1 MKNEKNEIYMVNN
14 INVPQNARIKIY
26 WSDAPE
32 NYSREAKNRVQKYF
46 SKKYGVD
53 KNNIQVEYRP
63 IKIGNDGKLI
73 HIEGSSI
80 ENIMDVNYQRKLFNE
95 WLTRNNKT
103 VDTERLYALDSK
115 VNGELNM
122 SEQEIVGKRYS
133 IKWITLNNFL
143 SFGENNVLPVSRFKG
158 LTVVNST
165 PSNASGKTSLVVDS
179 VKYLLFGSTTKTDKN
194 EEIFNQ
200 YSDGTELV
208 VRGMIDIDGEGEIII
223 ERNMKRSKNKKGGW
237 NIKNSLNYYKLLPDG
252 TEELLNDEHAIKTT
266 QQIADVVGS
275 EKDFELIVLATARNL
290 DDLIDFT
297 SGESGKLLTRF
308 IGLDIIESKE
318 QIARNMYNEFSKT
331 MKSNHY
337 NIETLNEEIET
348 HKENIITLNDDK
360 VRIQTDLLV
369 QNNLLISLNEEKT
382 TKISNKIKIDVEILT
397 LNPTKIQT
405 DIDNLIKSGVSYKDK
420 IDKVDIKI
428 NEIGPLSFDEDKH
441 YDLTNKVNTLTTN
454 IALKTAEI
462 NRLNGVIQGL
472 IDGGICQTCK
482 RALDDVDNTEHI
494 KQHQT
499 EINIHNEQLKTLNS
513 DLTKYTNELTELN
526 KIKKLVDEVNT
537 LQLDKSRYE
546 VEIKSIKTDIKSKKL
561 DLKNYQDNL
570 TAIETNKSIDID
582 ISNIETKI
590 AVAQNQRDVLN
601 SKLQITEIDIMSNNQ
616 SIEDKTKLI
625 KQINKERDIEIIYKL
640 YIEMVG
646 KKGINKL
653 VLRSVLPIINS
664 ELQRLLDD
672 VTDFEVEISIDD
684 KNEVK
689 FLLVRDGIEKALK
702 SGSGFERTASSLALR
717 CVLGKMSKLSMPN
730 FITFDEVLGRV
741 APDNIERMK
750 LLFDKITEKYENVF
764 FITQNDIV
772 KDWSDN
778 IITVVKENN
787 ISKIKIN

>member
-1 MKNEKNEIYMVNN
+1 MVNSTEV
-14 INVPQNARIKIY
+14 ISIPQNARIKVY
-26 WSDAPE
+26 WDDAPE

-53 KNNIQVEYRP
+53 RNNIQVEYRP
-63 IKIGNDGKLI
+63 IKVGKDGKLI

-80 ENIMDVNYQRKLFNE
+80 ENIMDINYQRKLFNE

-103 VDTERLYALDSK
+103 VDIERLYALDSK

-122 SEQEIVGKRYS
+122 IEQEIVGKRYS

-143 SFGENNVLPVSRFKG
+143 SFGENNVLPINRFKG
-158 LTVVNST
+158 LTVVNSS

-208 VRGMIDIDGEGEIII
+208 VRGMIEIEGEGDIII

-237 NIKNSLNYYKLLPDG
+237 NIKNSLNYFKILPDG
-252 TEELLNDEHAIKTT
+252 TEELLNDEHAVKTT
-266 QQIADVVGS
+266 KQIGDVVGS

-297 SGESGKLLTRF
+297 AGESGKLLTRF
-308 IGLDIIESKE
+308 IGLDVIESKE
-318 QIARNMYNEFSKT
+318 EIARKMYNDFSKS

-337 NIETLNEEIET
+337 DIETLTEEIKN
-348 HKENIITLNDDK
+348 HQDSII
-360 VRIQTDLLV
+360 Q
-369 QNNLLISLNEEKT
+369 LNELNKT
-382 TKISNKIKIDVEILT
+382 LTSELTIQQNELSKLNNDKINKVSEKIKIDVSILS
-397 LNPTKIQT
+397 LNPSKIQN
-405 DIDNLIKSGVSYKDK
+405 DIDTLMNSGISYKNKIDK
-420 IDKVDIKI
+420 IDSRLK
-428 NEIGPLSFDEDKH
+428 EIGSVNFDEDKH
-441 YDLTNKVNTLTTN
+441 HDLTNKVNELKTN
-454 IALKTAEI
+454 IALKTAEVS
-462 NRLNGVIQGL
+462 RLTNVIKDL
-472 IDGGICQTCK
+472 IDGGICQSCK
-482 RALDDVDNTEHI
+482 RKLDDVDNTKHI
-494 KQHQT
+494 EQHQSEIDSLSKELT
-499 EINIHNEQLKTLNS
+499 KFDSTITKYNDELSKLNETKKMVDEINVL
-513 DLTKYTNELTELN
+513 DLN
-526 KIKKLVDEVNT
+526 KSK
-537 LQLDKSRYE
+537 YE

-561 DLKNYQDNL
+561 DLKNYEDNL
-570 TAIETNKSIDID
+570 TAIETNKSIDIE

-590 AVAQNQRDVLN
+590 SVSENQKTTLN
-601 SKLQITEIDIMSNNQ
+601 SKIQRNEIDIATNEEN
-616 SIEDKTKLI
+616 IKDKNKLI
-625 KQINKERDIEIIYKL
+625 EQIKKEKDVETIYKL
-640 YIEMVG
+640 YIEMIG

-684 KNEVK
+684 KNEVR

-741 APDNIERMK
+741 APDNIEKMK

-772 KDWSDN
+772 RDWSDN
-778 IITVVKENN
+778 IITVIKENN
-787 ISKIKIN
+787 ISKIQIN

>member
-1 MKNEKNEIYMVNN
+1 MVNSTEVMS
-14 INVPQNARIKIY
+14 IPQNARIKVY
-26 WSDAPE
+26 WDDAPE

-53 KNNIQVEYRP
+53 RNNIQVEYRP
-63 IKIGNDGKLI
+63 IKVGKDGKLI

-80 ENIMDVNYQRKLFNE
+80 ENIMDINYQRKLFNE

-103 VDTERLYALDSK
+103 VDIERLYALDSK

-122 SEQEIVGKRYS
+122 IEQEIVGKRYS

-143 SFGENNVLPVSRFKG
+143 SFGENNVLPINRFKG
-158 LTVVNST
+158 LTVVNSS

-208 VRGMIDIDGEGEIII
+208 VRGMIEIEGEGDIII

-237 NIKNSLNYYKLLPDG
+237 NIKNSLNYFKILPDG
-252 TEELLNDEHAIKTT
+252 TEELLNDEHAVKTT
-266 QQIADVVGS
+266 KQIGDVVGS

-297 SGESGKLLTRF
+297 AGESGKLLTRF

-318 QIARNMYNEFSKT
+318 EIARKMYNDFSKS

-337 NIETLNEEIET
+337 DIETLTEEIKN
-348 HKENIITLNDDK
+348 HQDSII
-360 VRIQTDLLV
+360 Q
-369 QNNLLISLNEEKT
+369 LNELNKT
-382 TKISNKIKIDVEILT
+382 LTSELTIQQNELSKLNNDKINKVSEKIKIDVSILS
-397 LNPTKIQT
+397 LNPSKIQN
-405 DIDNLIKSGVSYKDK
+405 DIDTLMNSGISYKNKIDK
-420 IDKVDIKI
+420 IDSRLE
-428 NEIGPLSFDEDKH
+428 EIGSVNFDEDKH
-441 YDLTNKVNTLTTN
+441 HDLTNKVNELKTN
-454 IALKTAEI
+454 IALKTAEVS
-462 NRLNGVIQGL
+462 RLTNVIKDL
-472 IDGGICQTCK
+472 IDGGICQSCK
-482 RALDDVDNTEHI
+482 RKLDDVDNTKHI
-494 KQHQT
+494 EQHQS
-499 EINIHNEQLKTLNS
+499 EIDSLSKELTKFDST
-513 DLTKYTNELTELN
+513 LTKYNDELSKLNETKKMVDEINLLDLN
-526 KIKKLVDEVNT
+526 KSK
-537 LQLDKSRYE
+537 YE

-561 DLKNYQDNL
+561 DLKNYEDNL
-570 TAIETNKSIDID
+570 TAIETNKSIDIE

-590 AVAQNQRDVLN
+590 SVSENQKTTLN
-601 SKLQITEIDIMSNNQ
+601 SKIQRNEIDTTTNEENIK
-616 SIEDKTKLI
+616 DKNKLI
-625 KQINKERDIEIIYKL
+625 EQIKKEKDVETIYKL
-640 YIEMVG
+640 YIEMIG

-684 KNEVK
+684 KNEVR

-741 APDNIERMK
+741 APDNIEKMK

-772 KDWSDN
+772 RDWSDN
-778 IITVVKENN
+778 IITVIKENN
-787 ISKIKIN
+787 ISKIQIN

>member
-1 MKNEKNEIYMVNN
+1 MVNSTE
-14 INVPQNARIKIY
+14 IISIPQNARIKVY
-26 WSDAPE
+26 WDDAPE

-53 KNNIQVEYRP
+53 RNNIQVEYRP
-63 IKIGNDGKLI
+63 IKVGKDGKLI

-80 ENIMDVNYQRKLFNE
+80 ENIMDINYQRKLFNE

-103 VDTERLYALDSK
+103 VDIERLYALDSK

-122 SEQEIVGKRYS
+122 IEQEIVGKRYS

-143 SFGENNVLPVSRFKG
+143 SFGENNVLPINRFKG
-158 LTVVNST
+158 LTVVNSS

-208 VRGMIDIDGEGEIII
+208 VRGMIEIEGEGDIII

-237 NIKNSLNYYKLLPDG
+237 NIKNSLNYFKILPDG
-252 TEELLNDEHAIKTT
+252 TEELLNDEHAVKTT
-266 QQIADVVGS
+266 KQIGDVVGS

-297 SGESGKLLTRF
+297 AGESGKLLTRF
-308 IGLDIIESKE
+308 IGLDVIESKE
-318 QIARNMYNEFSKT
+318 EIARKMYNDFSKS

-337 NIETLNEEIET
+337 DIETLTEEIKN
-348 HKENIITLNDDK
+348 HQDSII
-360 VRIQTDLLV
+360 Q
-369 QNNLLISLNEEKT
+369 LNELNKT
-382 TKISNKIKIDVEILT
+382 LTSELTIQQNELSKLNNDKINKVSEKIKIDVSILS
-397 LNPTKIQT
+397 LNPSKIQN
-405 DIDNLIKSGVSYKDK
+405 DIDTLMNSGISYKNKIDK
-420 IDKVDIKI
+420 IDSRLE
-428 NEIGPLSFDEDKH
+428 EIGSVNFDEDKH
-441 YDLTNKVNTLTTN
+441 HDLTNKVNELKTN
-454 IALKTAEI
+454 IALKTAEVS
-462 NRLNGVIQGL
+462 RLTNVIKDL
-472 IDGGICQTCK
+472 IDGGICQSCK
-482 RALDDVDNTEHI
+482 RKLDDVDNTKHI
-494 KQHQT
+494 EQHQS
-499 EINIHNEQLKTLNS
+499 EIDSLSKELIKFDST
-513 DLTKYTNELTELN
+513 LTKYNDELSKLNETKKMVDEINVLDLN
-526 KIKKLVDEVNT
+526 KSK
-537 LQLDKSRYE
+537 YE

-561 DLKNYQDNL
+561 DLKNYEDNL
-570 TAIETNKSIDID
+570 TAIETNKSIDIE

-590 AVAQNQRDVLN
+590 SVSENQKTTLN
-601 SKLQITEIDIMSNNQ
+601 SKIQRNEIDIATNEEN
-616 SIEDKTKLI
+616 IKDKNKLI
-625 KQINKERDIEIIYKL
+625 EQIKKEKDVETIYKL
-640 YIEMVG
+640 YIEMIG

-684 KNEVK
+684 KNEVR

-741 APDNIERMK
+741 APDNIEKMK

-772 KDWSDN
+772 RDWSDN
-778 IITVVKENN
+778 IITVIKENN
-787 ISKIKIN
+787 ISKIQIN

>member
-1 MKNEKNEIYMVNN
+1 MVNSTE
-14 INVPQNARIKIY
+14 IISIPQNARIKVY
-26 WSDAPE
+26 WDDAPE

-53 KNNIQVEYRP
+53 RNNIQVEYRP
-63 IKIGNDGKLI
+63 IKVGKDGKLI

-80 ENIMDVNYQRKLFNE
+80 ENIMDINYQRKLFNE

-103 VDTERLYALDSK
+103 VDIERLYALDSK

-122 SEQEIVGKRYS
+122 IEQEIVGKRYS

-143 SFGENNVLPVSRFKG
+143 SFGENNVLPINRFKG
-158 LTVVNST
+158 LTVVNSS

-208 VRGMIDIDGEGEIII
+208 VRGMIEIEGEGDIII

-237 NIKNSLNYYKLLPDG
+237 NIKNSLNYFKILPDG
-252 TEELLNDEHAIKTT
+252 TEELLNDEHAVKTT
-266 QQIADVVGS
+266 KQIGDVVGS

-297 SGESGKLLTRF
+297 AGESGKLLTRF

-318 QIARNMYNEFSKT
+318 EIARKMYNDFSKS

-337 NIETLNEEIET
+337 DIETLTEEIKN
-348 HKENIITLNDDK
+348 HQDSIIQLNELNK
-360 VRIQTDLLV
+360 T
-369 QNNLLISLNEEKT
+369 LISELTIQQNELSKLNND
-382 TKISNKIKIDVEILT
+382 KINKVSEKIKIDVSILS
-397 LNPTKIQT
+397 LNPSKIQN
-405 DIDNLIKSGVSYKDK
+405 DIDTLMNSGISYKNK
-420 IDKVDIKI
+420 IDEIDSRLK
-428 NEIGPLSFDEDKH
+428 EIGSVNFDEDKH
-441 YDLTNKVNTLTTN
+441 HDLTNKVNELKTN
-454 IALKTAEI
+454 IALKTAEVS
-462 NRLNGVIQGL
+462 RLTNVIKDL
-472 IDGGICQTCK
+472 IDGGICQSCK
-482 RALDDVDNTEHI
+482 RKLDDVDNTKHI
-494 KQHQT
+494 EQHQS
-499 EINIHNEQLKTLNS
+499 EIDSLSKELTKFDST
-513 DLTKYTNELTELN
+513 LTKYNDELSKLNETKKMVDEINVLDLN
-526 KIKKLVDEVNT
+526 KSK
-537 LQLDKSRYE
+537 YE

-561 DLKNYQDNL
+561 DLKNYEDNL
-570 TAIETNKSIDID
+570 TAIETNKSIDIE

-590 AVAQNQRDVLN
+590 SVSENQKTTLN
-601 SKLQITEIDIMSNNQ
+601 SKIQRNEIDTTTNEENIK
-616 SIEDKTKLI
+616 DKNKLI
-625 KQINKERDIEIIYKL
+625 EQIKKEKDIETIYKL
-640 YIEMVG
+640 YIEMIG

-684 KNEVK
+684 KNEVR

-741 APDNIERMK
+741 APDNIEKMK

-772 KDWSDN
+772 RDWSDN
-778 IITVVKENN
+778 IITVIKENN
-787 ISKIKIN
+787 ISKIQIN

>member
-1 MKNEKNEIYMVNN
+1 MVNSTEV
-14 INVPQNARIKIY
+14 ISIPQNARIKVY
-26 WSDAPE
+26 WDDAPE

-53 KNNIQVEYRP
+53 RNNIQVEYRP
-63 IKIGNDGKLI
+63 IKVGKDGKLI

-80 ENIMDVNYQRKLFNE
+80 ENIMDINYQRKLFNE

-103 VDTERLYALDSK
+103 VDIERLYALDSK

-122 SEQEIVGKRYS
+122 IEQEIVGKRYS

-143 SFGENNVLPVSRFKG
+143 SFGENNVLPINRFKG
-158 LTVVNST
+158 LTVVNSS

-208 VRGMIDIDGEGEIII
+208 VRGMIEIEGEGDIII

-237 NIKNSLNYYKLLPDG
+237 NIKNSLNYFKILPDG
-252 TEELLNDEHAIKTT
+252 TEELLNDEHAVKTT
-266 QQIADVVGS
+266 KQIGDVVGS

-297 SGESGKLLTRF
+297 AGESGKLLTRF
-308 IGLDIIESKE
+308 IGLDVIESKE
-318 QIARNMYNEFSKT
+318 EIARKMYNDFSKS

-337 NIETLNEEIET
+337 DIETLTEEIKN
-348 HKENIITLNDDK
+348 HQDSII
-360 VRIQTDLLV
+360 Q
-369 QNNLLISLNEEKT
+369 LNELNKT
-382 TKISNKIKIDVEILT
+382 LTSELTIQQNELSKLNNDKINKVSEKIKIDVSILS
-397 LNPTKIQT
+397 LNPSKIQN
-405 DIDNLIKSGVSYKDK
+405 DIDTLMNSGISYKNKIDK
-420 IDKVDIKI
+420 IDSRLE
-428 NEIGPLSFDEDKH
+428 EIGSVNFDEDKH
-441 YDLTNKVNTLTTN
+441 HDLTNKVNELKTN
-454 IALKTAEI
+454 IALKTAEVS
-462 NRLNGVIQGL
+462 RLTNVIKDL
-472 IDGGICQTCK
+472 IDGGICQSCK
-482 RALDDVDNTEHI
+482 RKLDDVDNTKHI
-494 KQHQT
+494 EQHQS
-499 EINIHNEQLKTLNS
+499 EIDSLSKELIKFDST
-513 DLTKYTNELTELN
+513 LTKYNDELSKLNETKKMVDEINVLDLN
-526 KIKKLVDEVNT
+526 KSK
-537 LQLDKSRYE
+537 YE

-561 DLKNYQDNL
+561 DLKNYEDNL
-570 TAIETNKSIDID
+570 TAIETNKSIDIE

-590 AVAQNQRDVLN
+590 SVSENQKTTLN
-601 SKLQITEIDIMSNNQ
+601 SKIQRNEIDIATNEEN
-616 SIEDKTKLI
+616 IKDKNKLI
-625 KQINKERDIEIIYKL
+625 EQIKKEKDVETIYKL
-640 YIEMVG
+640 YIEMIG

-684 KNEVK
+684 KNEVR

-741 APDNIERMK
+741 APDNIEKMK

-772 KDWSDN
+772 RDWSDN
-778 IITVVKENN
+778 IITVIKENN
-787 ISKIKIN
+787 ISKIQIN

>member
-1 MKNEKNEIYMVNN
+1 MVNSTE
-14 INVPQNARIKIY
+14 IISIPQNARIKVY
-26 WSDAPE
+26 WDDAPE

-53 KNNIQVEYRP
+53 RNNIQVEYRP

-80 ENIMDVNYQRKLFNE
+80 ENIMDINYQRKLFNE

-103 VDTERLYALDSK
+103 VDIERLYTLDSK
-115 VNGELNM
+115 VNGELNIN
-122 SEQEIVGKRYS
+122 EQEIVGKKYS

-143 SFGENNVLPVSRFKG
+143 SFGENNVLPVNRFKG

-208 VRGMIDIDGEGEIII
+208 VRGMIEIEGEGDIII

-237 NIKNSLNYYKLLPDG
+237 NIKNSLNYFKILPDG

-266 QQIADVVGS
+266 QKISDVVGT

-308 IGLDIIESKE
+308 IGLDVIESKE

-337 NIETLNEEIET
+337 NIETLNEEIEK
-348 HKENIITLNDDK
+348 HNENIIKLNEDK
-360 VRIQTDLLV
+360 IIIERDLLT
-369 QNNLLISLNEEKT
+369 QNNLLASLNEEKNS
-382 TKISNKIKIDVEILT
+382 KISNKIKIDVEILT
-397 LNPTKIQT
+397 LNPTKIQS

-420 IDKVDIKI
+420 IDNIDLKI
-428 NEIGPLSFDEDKH
+428 DEIGPLVFDEDKH
-441 YDLTNKVNTLTTN
+441 HDLINKVNTLTTN

-462 NRLNGVIQGL
+462 DRLNSVIQGL

-494 KQHQT
+494 NQHKS
-499 EINIHNEQLKTLNS
+499 EINVHNEQLTTLNS
-513 DLTKYTNELTELN
+513 NLTKYTDELIELN
-526 KIKKLVDEVNT
+526 KVKKLVDEVNK

-570 TAIETNKSIDID
+570 IAIETNKKIDID

-590 AVAQNQRDVLN
+590 AVAQTQRDVLN
-601 SKLQITEIDIMSNNQ
+601 SNLQRNEIDITSNNQ
-616 SIEDKTKLI
+616 CIDDKTKLI
-625 KQINKERDIEIIYKL
+625 KQINKERDIETIYKL

-684 KNEVK
+684 KNEVR

-772 KDWSDN
+772 KDWANN

-787 ISKIKIN
+787 ISKIQIN

>member
-1 MKNEKNEIYMVNN
+1 MVNSTEV
-14 INVPQNARIKIY
+14 ISIPQNARIKVY
-26 WSDAPE
+26 WDDAPE

-53 KNNIQVEYRP
+53 RNNIQVEYRP
-63 IKIGNDGKLI
+63 IKVGKDGKLI

-80 ENIMDVNYQRKLFNE
+80 ENIMDINYQRKLFNE

-103 VDTERLYALDSK
+103 VDIERLYALDSK

-122 SEQEIVGKRYS
+122 IEQEIVGKRYS

-143 SFGENNVLPVSRFKG
+143 SFGENNVLPINRFKG
-158 LTVVNST
+158 LTVVNSS

-208 VRGMIDIDGEGEIII
+208 VRGMIEIEGEGDIII

-237 NIKNSLNYYKLLPDG
+237 NIKNSLNYFKILPDG
-252 TEELLNDEHAIKTT
+252 TEELLNDEHAVKTT
-266 QQIADVVGS
+266 KQIGDVVGS

-297 SGESGKLLTRF
+297 AGESGKLLTRF
-308 IGLDIIESKE
+308 IGLDVIESKE
-318 QIARNMYNEFSKT
+318 EIARKMYNDFSKS

-337 NIETLNEEIET
+337 DIETLTEEIKN
-348 HKENIITLNDDK
+348 HQDSII
-360 VRIQTDLLV
+360 Q
-369 QNNLLISLNEEKT
+369 LNELNKT
-382 TKISNKIKIDVEILT
+382 LTSELTIQQNELSKLNNDKINKVSEKIKIDVSILS
-397 LNPTKIQT
+397 LNPSKIQN
-405 DIDNLIKSGVSYKDK
+405 DIDTLMNSGISYKNK
-420 IDKVDIKI
+420 IDEIDSRLK
-428 NEIGPLSFDEDKH
+428 EIGSVNFDEDKH
-441 YDLTNKVNTLTTN
+441 HDLTNKVNELKTN
-454 IALKTAEI
+454 IALKTAEVS
-462 NRLNGVIQGL
+462 RLTNVIKDL
-472 IDGGICQTCK
+472 IDGGICQSCK
-482 RALDDVDNTEHI
+482 RKLDDVDNTKHI
-494 KQHQT
+494 EQHQS
-499 EINIHNEQLKTLNS
+499 EIDSLSKELIKFDST
-513 DLTKYTNELTELN
+513 LTKYNDELSKLNETKKMVDEINVLDLN
-526 KIKKLVDEVNT
+526 KSK
-537 LQLDKSRYE
+537 YE

-561 DLKNYQDNL
+561 DLKNYEDNL
-570 TAIETNKSIDID
+570 TAIETNKSIDIE

-590 AVAQNQRDVLN
+590 SVSENQKTTLN
-601 SKLQITEIDIMSNNQ
+601 SKIQRNEIDIATNEEN
-616 SIEDKTKLI
+616 IKDKNKLI
-625 KQINKERDIEIIYKL
+625 EQIKKEKDVETIYKL
-640 YIEMVG
+640 YIEMIG

-684 KNEVK
+684 KNEVR

-741 APDNIERMK
+741 APDNIEKMK

-772 KDWSDN
+772 RDWSDN
-778 IITVVKENN
+778 IITVIKENN
-787 ISKIKIN
+787 ISKIQIN

>member
-1 MKNEKNEIYMVNN
+1 MVNSTEV
-14 INVPQNARIKIY
+14 ISIPQNARIKVY
-26 WSDAPE
+26 WDDAPE

-53 KNNIQVEYRP
+53 RNNIQVEYRP
-63 IKIGNDGKLI
+63 IKVGKDGKLI

-80 ENIMDVNYQRKLFNE
+80 ENIMDINYQRKLFNE

-103 VDTERLYALDSK
+103 VDIERLYALDSK

-122 SEQEIVGKRYS
+122 IEQEIVGKRYS

-143 SFGENNVLPVSRFKG
+143 SFGENNVLPINRFKG
-158 LTVVNST
+158 LTVVNSS

-208 VRGMIDIDGEGEIII
+208 VRGMIEIEGEGDIII

-237 NIKNSLNYYKLLPDG
+237 NIKNSLNYFKILPDG
-252 TEELLNDEHAIKTT
+252 TEELLNDEHAVKTT
-266 QQIADVVGS
+266 KQIGDVVGS

-297 SGESGKLLTRF
+297 AGESGKLLTRF
-308 IGLDIIESKE
+308 IGLDVIESKE
-318 QIARNMYNEFSKT
+318 EIARKMYNDFSKS

-337 NIETLNEEIET
+337 DIETLTEEIKN
-348 HKENIITLNDDK
+348 HQDSII
-360 VRIQTDLLV
+360 Q
-369 QNNLLISLNEEKT
+369 LNELNKT
-382 TKISNKIKIDVEILT
+382 LTSELTIQQNELSKLNNDKINKVSEKIKIDVSILS
-397 LNPTKIQT
+397 LNPSKIQN
-405 DIDNLIKSGVSYKDK
+405 DIDTLMNSGISYKNKIDK
-420 IDKVDIKI
+420 IDSRLK
-428 NEIGPLSFDEDKH
+428 EIGSVNFDEDKH
-441 YDLTNKVNTLTTN
+441 HDLTNKVNELKTN
-454 IALKTAEI
+454 IALKTAEVS
-462 NRLNGVIQGL
+462 RLTNVIKDL
-472 IDGGICQTCK
+472 IDGGICQSCK
-482 RALDDVDNTEHI
+482 RKLDDVDNTKHI
-494 KQHQT
+494 EQHQSEIDSLSKELT
-499 EINIHNEQLKTLNS
+499 KFDSTITKYNDELSKLNETKKMVDEINVL
-513 DLTKYTNELTELN
+513 DLN
-526 KIKKLVDEVNT
+526 KSK
-537 LQLDKSRYE
+537 YE

-561 DLKNYQDNL
+561 DLKNYEDNL
-570 TAIETNKSIDID
+570 TAIETNKSIDIE

-590 AVAQNQRDVLN
+590 SVSENQKTTLN
-601 SKLQITEIDIMSNNQ
+601 SKIQRNEIDTTTNEENIK
-616 SIEDKTKLI
+616 DKNKLI
-625 KQINKERDIEIIYKL
+625 EQIKKEKDVETIYKL
-640 YIEMVG
+640 YIEMIG

-684 KNEVK
+684 KNEVR

-741 APDNIERMK
+741 APDNIEKMK

-772 KDWSDN
+772 RDWSDN
-778 IITVVKENN
+778 IITVIKENN
-787 ISKIKIN
+787 ISKIQIN

>member
-1 MKNEKNEIYMVNN
+1 MVSSKEIVS
-14 INVPQNARIKIY
+14 IPKNARIKVY
-26 WSDAPE
+26 WDDAPE
-32 NYSREAKNRVQKYF
+32 NYSKEAKNRIQKYF
-46 SKKYGVD
+46 SKKYNVD
-53 KNNIQVEYRP
+53 KNNIQIEYRP
-63 IKIGNDGKLI
+63 IKVGKDGKLI

-80 ENIMDVNYQRKLFNE
+80 ENIMDINYQRKLFNE
-95 WLTRNNKT
+95 WLTRNDKT
-103 VDTERLYALDSK
+103 VNIERLYTLDNK
-115 VNGELNM
+115 VNGELNI
-122 SEQEIVGKRYS
+122 SEHEVIGKKYS

-143 SFGENNVLPVSRFKG
+143 SFGENNVLPINRFKG
-158 LTVVNST
+158 LTVVNSS

-179 VKYLLFGSTTKTDKN
+179 IKYLLFGSTTKTDKN
-194 EEIFNQ
+194 EEIFNLH
-200 YSDGTELV
+200 SEGDELI
-208 VRGMIDIDGEGEIII
+208 VRGMIGIDGEGDIII

-237 NIKNSLNYYKLLPDG
+237 NIKNSLNYFKILPDD
-252 TEELLNDEHAIKTT
+252 TEELLNDEDAIKTT
-266 QQIADVVGS
+266 KQIRDIVGT

-308 IGLDIIESKE
+308 IGLDIIENKE
-318 QIARNMYNEFSKT
+318 EIARKMYNEFSKT

-337 NIETLNEEIET
+337 DIATLTEEIET
-348 HKENIITLNDDK
+348 HNENIVGLTESNKDLSIELLEINNKVLKLNNDNLSK
-360 VRIQTDLLV
+360 V
-369 QNNLLISLNEEKT
+369 SE
-382 TKISNKIKIDVEILT
+382 KIKIDVSILS
-397 LNPTKIQT
+397 LNPSKIEK
-405 DIDNLIKSGVSYKDK
+405 DIENFMESGISYKNK
-420 IDKVDIKI
+420 IDIIDKRIS
-428 NEIGPLSFDEDKH
+428 EIGVLKFDEDKH
-441 YDLTNKVNTLTTN
+441 HELTNSVNELKTN
-454 IALKTAEI
+454 IALKDAEI
-462 NRLNGVIQGL
+462 TRLTSTIQDL
-472 IDGGICQTCK
+472 VDGGICQSCK
-482 RALDDVDNTEHI
+482 RKLDDVDNTKHI
-494 KQHQT
+494 KQHQK
-499 EINIHNEQLKTLNS
+499 EIDTHNAELKIFNS
-513 DLTKYTNELTELN
+513 DLKKYTNELDELN
-526 KIKKLVDEVNT
+526 TTKKLVDEVNV
-537 LQLDKSRYE
+537 LDLNKSKYE
-546 VEIKSIKTDIKSKKL
+546 VEIKSIKSDIKSKKT

-570 TAIETNKSIDID
+570 TAIETNKSIDIE
-582 ISNIETKI
+582 ISNIQTKI
-590 AVAQNQRDVLN
+590 VISENERDTVK
-601 SKLQITEIDIMSNNQ
+601 SKLQKTEIDIVNN
-616 SIEDKTKLI
+616 EDNIKDKVKLI
-625 KQINKERDIEIIYKL
+625 EQIKKEHDVETIYKL

-689 FLLVRDGIEKALK
+689 FLLVKDGIEKALK

-787 ISKIKIN
+787 ISRIQIN

>member
-1 MKNEKNEIYMVNN
+1 MVNSTEVMS
-14 INVPQNARIKIY
+14 IPQNARIKVY
-26 WSDAPE
+26 WDDAPE

-53 KNNIQVEYRP
+53 RNNIQVEYRP
-63 IKIGNDGKLI
+63 IKVGKDGKLI

-80 ENIMDVNYQRKLFNE
+80 ENIMDINYQRKLFNE

-103 VDTERLYALDSK
+103 VDIERLYALDSK

-122 SEQEIVGKRYS
+122 IEQEIVGKRYS

-143 SFGENNVLPVSRFKG
+143 SFGENNVLPINRFKG
-158 LTVVNST
+158 LTVVNSS

-208 VRGMIDIDGEGEIII
+208 VRGMIEIEGEGDIII

-237 NIKNSLNYYKLLPDG
+237 NIKNSLNYFKILPDG
-252 TEELLNDEHAIKTT
+252 TEELLNDEHAVKTT
-266 QQIADVVGS
+266 KQIGDVVGS

-297 SGESGKLLTRF
+297 AGESGKLLTRF
-308 IGLDIIESKE
+308 IGLDVIESKE
-318 QIARNMYNEFSKT
+318 EIARKMYNDFSKS

-337 NIETLNEEIET
+337 DIETLTEEIKN
-348 HKENIITLNDDK
+348 HQDSIIQLNELNK
-360 VRIQTDLLV
+360 T
-369 QNNLLISLNEEKT
+369 LISELTIQQNELSKLNND
-382 TKISNKIKIDVEILT
+382 KINKVSEKIKIDVSILS
-397 LNPTKIQT
+397 LNPSKIQN
-405 DIDNLIKSGVSYKDK
+405 DIDTLMNSGISYKNKIDK
-420 IDKVDIKI
+420 IDSRLE
-428 NEIGPLSFDEDKH
+428 EIGSVNFDEDKH
-441 YDLTNKVNTLTTN
+441 HDLTNKVNELKTN
-454 IALKTAEI
+454 IALKTAEVS
-462 NRLNGVIQGL
+462 RLTNVIKDL
-472 IDGGICQTCK
+472 IDGGICQSCK
-482 RALDDVDNTEHI
+482 RKLDDVDNTKHI
-494 KQHQT
+494 EQHQS
-499 EINIHNEQLKTLNS
+499 EIDSLSKELTKFDST
-513 DLTKYTNELTELN
+513 LTKYNDELSKLNETKKMVDEINVLDLN
-526 KIKKLVDEVNT
+526 KSK
-537 LQLDKSRYE
+537 YE

-561 DLKNYQDNL
+561 DLKNYEDNL
-570 TAIETNKSIDID
+570 TAIETNKSIDIE

-590 AVAQNQRDVLN
+590 SVSENQKTTLN
-601 SKLQITEIDIMSNNQ
+601 SKIQRNEIDIATNEEN
-616 SIEDKTKLI
+616 IKDKNKLI
-625 KQINKERDIEIIYKL
+625 EQIKKEKDVETIYKL
-640 YIEMVG
+640 YIEMIG

-684 KNEVK
+684 KNEVR

-741 APDNIERMK
+741 APDNIEKMK

-772 KDWSDN
+772 RDWSDN
-778 IITVVKENN
+778 IITVIKENN
-787 ISKIKIN
+787 ISKIQIN

>member
-1 MKNEKNEIYMVNN
+1 MVNSTE
-14 INVPQNARIKIY
+14 IISIPQNARIKVY
-26 WSDAPE
+26 WDDAPE

-53 KNNIQVEYRP
+53 RNNIQVEYRP
-63 IKIGNDGKLI
+63 IKVGKDGKLI

-80 ENIMDVNYQRKLFNE
+80 ENIMDINYQRKLFNE

-103 VDTERLYALDSK
+103 VDIERLYALDSK

-122 SEQEIVGKRYS
+122 IEQEIVGKRYS

-143 SFGENNVLPVSRFKG
+143 SFGENNVLPINRFKG
-158 LTVVNST
+158 LTVVNSS

-208 VRGMIDIDGEGEIII
+208 VRGMIEIEGEGDIII

-237 NIKNSLNYYKLLPDG
+237 NIKNSLNYFKILPDG
-252 TEELLNDEHAIKTT
+252 TEELLNDEHAVKTT
-266 QQIADVVGS
+266 KQIGDVVGS

-297 SGESGKLLTRF
+297 AGESGKLLTRF

-318 QIARNMYNEFSKT
+318 EIARKMYNDFSKS

-337 NIETLNEEIET
+337 DIETLTEEIKN
-348 HKENIITLNDDK
+348 HQDSII
-360 VRIQTDLLV
+360 Q
-369 QNNLLISLNEEKT
+369 LNELNKT
-382 TKISNKIKIDVEILT
+382 LTSELTIQQNELSKLNNDKINKVSEKIKIDVSILS
-397 LNPTKIQT
+397 LNPSKIQN
-405 DIDNLIKSGVSYKDK
+405 DIDTLMNSGISYKNK
-420 IDKVDIKI
+420 IDEIDSRLK
-428 NEIGPLSFDEDKH
+428 EIGSVNFDEDKH
-441 YDLTNKVNTLTTN
+441 HDLTNKVNELKTN
-454 IALKTAEI
+454 IALKTAEVS
-462 NRLNGVIQGL
+462 RLTNVIKDL
-472 IDGGICQTCK
+472 IDGGICQSCK
-482 RALDDVDNTEHI
+482 RKLDDVDNTKHI
-494 KQHQT
+494 EQHQS
-499 EINIHNEQLKTLNS
+499 EIDSLSKELTKFDST
-513 DLTKYTNELTELN
+513 LTKYNDELSKLNETKKMVDEINLLDLN
-526 KIKKLVDEVNT
+526 KSK
-537 LQLDKSRYE
+537 YE

-561 DLKNYQDNL
+561 DLKNYEDNL
-570 TAIETNKSIDID
+570 TAIETNKSIDIE

-590 AVAQNQRDVLN
+590 SVSENQKTTLN
-601 SKLQITEIDIMSNNQ
+601 SKIQRNEIDIATNEEN
-616 SIEDKTKLI
+616 IKDKNKLI
-625 KQINKERDIEIIYKL
+625 EQIKKEKDVETIYKL
-640 YIEMVG
+640 YIEMIG

-684 KNEVK
+684 KNEVR

-741 APDNIERMK
+741 APDNIEKMK

-772 KDWSDN
+772 RDWSDN
-778 IITVVKENN
+778 IITVIKENN
-787 ISKIKIN
+787 ISKIQIN

>member
-1 MKNEKNEIYMVNN
+1 MVNSTE
-14 INVPQNARIKIY
+14 IISIPQNARIKVY
-26 WSDAPE
+26 WDDAPE

-53 KNNIQVEYRP
+53 RNNIQVEYRP
-63 IKIGNDGKLI
+63 IKVGKDGKLI

-80 ENIMDVNYQRKLFNE
+80 ENIMDINYQRKLFNE

-103 VDTERLYALDSK
+103 VDIERLYALDSK

-122 SEQEIVGKRYS
+122 IEQEIVGKRYS

-143 SFGENNVLPVSRFKG
+143 SFGENNVLPINRFKG
-158 LTVVNST
+158 LTVVNSS

-208 VRGMIDIDGEGEIII
+208 VRGMIEIEGEGDIII

-237 NIKNSLNYYKLLPDG
+237 NIKNSLNYFKILPDG
-252 TEELLNDEHAIKTT
+252 TEELLNDEHAVKTT
-266 QQIADVVGS
+266 KQIGDVVGS

-297 SGESGKLLTRF
+297 AGESGKLLTRF

-318 QIARNMYNEFSKT
+318 EIARKMYNDFSKS

-337 NIETLNEEIET
+337 DIETLTEEIKN
-348 HKENIITLNDDK
+348 HQDSIIQLNELNK
-360 VRIQTDLLV
+360 T
-369 QNNLLISLNEEKT
+369 LISELTIQQNELSKLNND
-382 TKISNKIKIDVEILT
+382 KINKVSEKIKIDVSILS
-397 LNPTKIQT
+397 LNPSKIQN
-405 DIDNLIKSGVSYKDK
+405 DIDTLMNSGISYKNKIDK
-420 IDKVDIKI
+420 IDSRLE
-428 NEIGPLSFDEDKH
+428 EIGSVNFDEDKH
-441 YDLTNKVNTLTTN
+441 HDLTNKVNELKTN
-454 IALKTAEI
+454 IALKTAEVS
-462 NRLNGVIQGL
+462 RLTNVIKDL
-472 IDGGICQTCK
+472 IDGGICQSCK
-482 RALDDVDNTEHI
+482 RKLDDVDNTKHI
-494 KQHQT
+494 EQHQS
-499 EINIHNEQLKTLNS
+499 EIDSLSKELTKFDST
-513 DLTKYTNELTELN
+513 LTKYNDELSKLNETKKMVDEINVLDLN
-526 KIKKLVDEVNT
+526 KSK
-537 LQLDKSRYE
+537 YE

-561 DLKNYQDNL
+561 DLKNYEDNL
-570 TAIETNKSIDID
+570 TAIETNKSIDIE

-590 AVAQNQRDVLN
+590 SVSENQKTTLN
-601 SKLQITEIDIMSNNQ
+601 SKIQRNEIDITTNEEN
-616 SIEDKTKLI
+616 IKDKNKLI
-625 KQINKERDIEIIYKL
+625 EQIKKEKDVETIYKL
-640 YIEMVG
+640 YIEMIG

-684 KNEVK
+684 KNEVR

-741 APDNIERMK
+741 APDNIEKMK

-772 KDWSDN
+772 RDWSDN
-778 IITVVKENN
+778 IITVIKENN
-787 ISKIKIN
+787 ISKIQIN

>member
-1 MKNEKNEIYMVNN
+1 MVNSTEVMS
-14 INVPQNARIKIY
+14 IPQNARIKVY
-26 WSDAPE
+26 WDDAPE

-80 ENIMDVNYQRKLFNE
+80 ENIMDINYQRKLFNE

-103 VDTERLYALDSK
+103 VDIERLYTLDSK
-115 VNGELNM
+115 VNGELNIN
-122 SEQEIVGKRYS
+122 EQEIVGKKYS

-143 SFGENNVLPVSRFKG
+143 SFGENNVLPVNRFKG

-208 VRGMIDIDGEGEIII
+208 VRGMIEIEGEGDIII

-237 NIKNSLNYYKLLPDG
+237 NIKNSLNYFKILPDG

-266 QQIADVVGS
+266 QQISDVVGT

-308 IGLDIIESKE
+308 IGLDVIESKE

-337 NIETLNEEIET
+337 NIETLNEEIEK
-348 HKENIITLNDDK
+348 HNENIIKLNEDK
-360 VRIQTDLLV
+360 IIIERDLLT
-369 QNNLLISLNEEKT
+369 QNNLLASLNEEKNS
-382 TKISNKIKIDVEILT
+382 KISNKIKIDVEILT
-397 LNPTKIQT
+397 LNPTKIQS

-420 IDKVDIKI
+420 IDNIDLKI
-428 NEIGPLSFDEDKH
+428 DEIGQLVFDEDKH
-441 YDLTNKVNTLTTN
+441 HDLTNKVSTLTTN

-462 NRLNGVIQGL
+462 ERLNSVIQGL

-494 KQHQT
+494 NQHKS
-499 EINIHNEQLKTLNS
+499 EINVHNEQLTILNS
-513 DLTKYTNELTELN
+513 NLTKYTNELIELN
-526 KIKKLVDEVNT
+526 KVKKLVDEVNK

-570 TAIETNKSIDID
+570 TAIETNKKIDID

-590 AVAQNQRDVLN
+590 AVAQTQRDVLN
-601 SKLQITEIDIMSNNQ
+601 SNLQRNEIDITSNNQ
-616 SIEDKTKLI
+616 CIDDKTKLI
-625 KQINKERDIEIIYKL
+625 KQINKERDIETIYKL

-684 KNEVK
+684 KNEVR

-772 KDWSDN
+772 KDWADN

-787 ISKIKIN
+787 ISKIQIN

>member
-1 MKNEKNEIYMVNN
+1 MVNSTEV
-14 INVPQNARIKIY
+14 ISIPQNARIKVY
-26 WSDAPE
+26 WDDAPE

-53 KNNIQVEYRP
+53 RNNIQVEYRP
-63 IKIGNDGKLI
+63 IKVGKDGKLI

-80 ENIMDVNYQRKLFNE
+80 ENIMDINYQRKLFNE

-103 VDTERLYALDSK
+103 VDIERLYALDSK

-122 SEQEIVGKRYS
+122 IEQEIVGKRYS

-143 SFGENNVLPVSRFKG
+143 SFGENNVLPINRFKG
-158 LTVVNST
+158 LTVVNSS

-208 VRGMIDIDGEGEIII
+208 VRGMIEIEGEGDIII

-237 NIKNSLNYYKLLPDG
+237 NIKNSLNYFKILPDG
-252 TEELLNDEHAIKTT
+252 TEELLNDEHAVKTT
-266 QQIADVVGS
+266 KQIGDVVGS

-297 SGESGKLLTRF
+297 AGESGKLLTRF

-318 QIARNMYNEFSKT
+318 EIARKMYNDFSKS

-337 NIETLNEEIET
+337 DIETLTEEIKN
-348 HKENIITLNDDK
+348 HQDSIIQLNELNK
-360 VRIQTDLLV
+360 T
-369 QNNLLISLNEEKT
+369 LISELTIQQNELSKLNND
-382 TKISNKIKIDVEILT
+382 KINKVSEKIKIDVSILS
-397 LNPTKIQT
+397 LNPSKIQN
-405 DIDNLIKSGVSYKDK
+405 DIDTLMNSGISYKNK
-420 IDKVDIKI
+420 IDEIDSRLK
-428 NEIGPLSFDEDKH
+428 EIGSVNFDEDKH
-441 YDLTNKVNTLTTN
+441 HDLTNKVNELKTN
-454 IALKTAEI
+454 IALKTAEVS
-462 NRLNGVIQGL
+462 RLTNVIKDL
-472 IDGGICQTCK
+472 IDGGICQSCK
-482 RALDDVDNTEHI
+482 RKLDDVDNTKHI
-494 KQHQT
+494 EQHQS
-499 EINIHNEQLKTLNS
+499 EIDSLSKELTKFDST
-513 DLTKYTNELTELN
+513 LTKYNDELSKLNETKKMVDEINVLDLN
-526 KIKKLVDEVNT
+526 KSK
-537 LQLDKSRYE
+537 YE

-561 DLKNYQDNL
+561 DLKNYEDNL
-570 TAIETNKSIDID
+570 TAIETNKSIDIE

-590 AVAQNQRDVLN
+590 SVSENQKTTLN
-601 SKLQITEIDIMSNNQ
+601 SKIQRNEIDIATNEEN
-616 SIEDKTKLI
+616 IKDKNKLI
-625 KQINKERDIEIIYKL
+625 EQIKKEKDVETIYKL
-640 YIEMVG
+640 YIEMIG

-684 KNEVK
+684 KNEVR

-741 APDNIERMK
+741 APDNIEKMK

-772 KDWSDN
+772 RDWSDN
-778 IITVVKENN
+778 IITVIKENN
-787 ISKIKIN
+787 ISKIQIN

>member
-1 MKNEKNEIYMVNN
+1 MVNSTE
-14 INVPQNARIKIY
+14 IISIPQNARIKVY
-26 WSDAPE
+26 WDDAPE

-53 KNNIQVEYRP
+53 RNNIQVEYRP
-63 IKIGNDGKLI
+63 IKVGKDGKLI

-80 ENIMDVNYQRKLFNE
+80 ENIMDINYQRKLFNE

-103 VDTERLYALDSK
+103 VDIERLYALDSK

-122 SEQEIVGKRYS
+122 IEQEIVGKRYS

-143 SFGENNVLPVSRFKG
+143 SFGENNVLPINRFKG
-158 LTVVNST
+158 LTVVNSS

-179 VKYLLFGSTTKTDKN
+179 VKYLLFGNTTKTDKN

-208 VRGMIDIDGEGEIII
+208 VRGMIEIEGEGDIII

-237 NIKNSLNYYKLLPDG
+237 NIKNSLNYFKILPDG
-252 TEELLNDEHAIKTT
+252 TEELLNDEHAVKTT
-266 QQIADVVGS
+266 KQIGDVVGS

-297 SGESGKLLTRF
+297 AGESGKLLTRF

-318 QIARNMYNEFSKT
+318 EIARKMYNDFSKS

-337 NIETLNEEIET
+337 NIETLTEEIKN
-348 HKENIITLNDDK
+348 HQDSIIQLNELNK
-360 VRIQTDLLV
+360 T
-369 QNNLLISLNEEKT
+369 LISELTIQQNELSKLNND
-382 TKISNKIKIDVEILT
+382 KINKVSEKIKIDVSILS
-397 LNPTKIQT
+397 LNPSKIQN
-405 DIDNLIKSGVSYKDK
+405 DIDTLMDSGISYKNKIDK
-420 IDKVDIKI
+420 IDSRLE
-428 NEIGPLSFDEDKH
+428 EIGSVNFDEDKH
-441 YDLTNKVNTLTTN
+441 HDLTNKVNELKTN
-454 IALKTAEI
+454 IALKTAEVS
-462 NRLNGVIQGL
+462 RLTNVIKDL
-472 IDGGICQTCK
+472 IDGGICQSCK
-482 RALDDVDNTEHI
+482 RKLDDVDNTKHI
-494 KQHQT
+494 EQHQS
-499 EINIHNEQLKTLNS
+499 EIDSLSKELTKFDST
-513 DLTKYTNELTELN
+513 LTKYNYELSKLNEIKKMVDEINLLDLN
-526 KIKKLVDEVNT
+526 KSK
-537 LQLDKSRYE
+537 YE

-561 DLKNYQDNL
+561 DLKNYEDNL
-570 TAIETNKSIDID
+570 TAIETNKSIDIE

-590 AVAQNQRDVLN
+590 SVSENQKTTLN
-601 SKLQITEIDIMSNNQ
+601 SKIQRNEIDTTTNEENIK
-616 SIEDKTKLI
+616 DKTKLI
-625 KQINKERDIEIIYKL
+625 EQIKKEKDVETIYKL
-640 YIEMVG
+640 YIEMIG

-684 KNEVK
+684 KNEVR

-741 APDNIERMK
+741 APDNIEKMK

-772 KDWSDN
+772 RDWSDN
-778 IITVVKENN
+778 IITVIKENN
-787 ISKIKIN
+787 ISKIQIN

>member
-1 MKNEKNEIYMVNN
+1 MVNSTEV
-14 INVPQNARIKIY
+14 ISIPQNARIKVY
-26 WSDAPE
+26 WDDAPE

-53 KNNIQVEYRP
+53 RNNIQVEYRP
-63 IKIGNDGKLI
+63 IKVGKDGKLI

-80 ENIMDVNYQRKLFNE
+80 ENIMDINYQRKLFNE

-103 VDTERLYALDSK
+103 VDIERLYALDSK

-122 SEQEIVGKRYS
+122 IEQEIVGKRYS

-143 SFGENNVLPVSRFKG
+143 SFGENNVLPINRFKG
-158 LTVVNST
+158 LTVVNSS

-208 VRGMIDIDGEGEIII
+208 VRGMIEIEGEGDIII

-237 NIKNSLNYYKLLPDG
+237 NIKNSLNYFKILPDG
-252 TEELLNDEHAIKTT
+252 TEELLNDEHAVKTT
-266 QQIADVVGS
+266 KQIGDVVGS

-297 SGESGKLLTRF
+297 AGESGKLLTRF

-318 QIARNMYNEFSKT
+318 EIARKMYNDFSKS

-337 NIETLNEEIET
+337 DIETLTEEIKN
-348 HKENIITLNDDK
+348 HQDSII
-360 VRIQTDLLV
+360 Q
-369 QNNLLISLNEEKT
+369 LNELNKT
-382 TKISNKIKIDVEILT
+382 LTSELTIQQNELSKLNNDKINKVSEKIKIDVSILS
-397 LNPTKIQT
+397 LNPSKIQN
-405 DIDNLIKSGVSYKDK
+405 DIDTLMNSGISYKNKIDK
-420 IDKVDIKI
+420 IDSRLE
-428 NEIGPLSFDEDKH
+428 EIGSVNFDEDKH
-441 YDLTNKVNTLTTN
+441 HDLTNKVNELKTN
-454 IALKTAEI
+454 IALKTAEVS
-462 NRLNGVIQGL
+462 RLTNVIKDL
-472 IDGGICQTCK
+472 IDGGICQSCK
-482 RALDDVDNTEHI
+482 RKLDDVDNTKHI
-494 KQHQT
+494 EQHQS
-499 EINIHNEQLKTLNS
+499 EIDSLSKELTKFDST
-513 DLTKYTNELTELN
+513 LTKYNDELSKLNETKKMVDEINVLDLN
-526 KIKKLVDEVNT
+526 KSK
-537 LQLDKSRYE
+537 YE

-561 DLKNYQDNL
+561 DLKNYEDNL
-570 TAIETNKSIDID
+570 TAIETNKSIDIE

-590 AVAQNQRDVLN
+590 SVSENQKTTLN
-601 SKLQITEIDIMSNNQ
+601 SKIQRNEIDTTTNEENIK
-616 SIEDKTKLI
+616 DKNKLI
-625 KQINKERDIEIIYKL
+625 EQIKKEKDVETIYKL
-640 YIEMVG
+640 YIEMIG

-684 KNEVK
+684 KNEVR

-741 APDNIERMK
+741 APDNIEKMK

-772 KDWSDN
+772 RDWSDN
-778 IITVVKENN
+778 IITVIKENN
-787 ISKIKIN
+787 ISKIQIN

>member
-1 MKNEKNEIYMVNN
+1 MVNSTE
-14 INVPQNARIKIY
+14 IISIPQNARIKVY
-26 WSDAPE
+26 WDDAPE

-53 KNNIQVEYRP
+53 RNNIQVEYRP
-63 IKIGNDGKLI
+63 IKVGKDGKLI

-80 ENIMDVNYQRKLFNE
+80 ENIMDINYQRKLFNE

-103 VDTERLYALDSK
+103 VDIERLYALDSK

-122 SEQEIVGKRYS
+122 IEQEIVGKRYS

-143 SFGENNVLPVSRFKG
+143 SFGENNVLPINRFKG
-158 LTVVNST
+158 LTVVNSS

-208 VRGMIDIDGEGEIII
+208 VRGMIEIEGEGDIII

-237 NIKNSLNYYKLLPDG
+237 NIKNSLNYFKILPDG
-252 TEELLNDEHAIKTT
+252 TEELLNDEHAVKTT
-266 QQIADVVGS
+266 KQIGDVVGS

-297 SGESGKLLTRF
+297 AGESGKLLTRF
-308 IGLDIIESKE
+308 IGLDVIESKE
-318 QIARNMYNEFSKT
+318 EIARKMYNDFSKS

-337 NIETLNEEIET
+337 DIETLTEEIKN
-348 HKENIITLNDDK
+348 HQDSII
-360 VRIQTDLLV
+360 Q
-369 QNNLLISLNEEKT
+369 LNELNKT
-382 TKISNKIKIDVEILT
+382 LTSELTIQQNELSKLNNDKINKVSEKIKIDVSILS
-397 LNPTKIQT
+397 LNPSKIQN
-405 DIDNLIKSGVSYKDK
+405 DIDTLMNSGISYKNKIDK
-420 IDKVDIKI
+420 IDSRLE
-428 NEIGPLSFDEDKH
+428 EIGSVNFDEDKH
-441 YDLTNKVNTLTTN
+441 HDLTNKVNELKTN
-454 IALKTAEI
+454 IALKTAEVS
-462 NRLNGVIQGL
+462 RLTNVIKDL
-472 IDGGICQTCK
+472 IDGGICQSCK
-482 RALDDVDNTEHI
+482 RKLDDVDNTKHI
-494 KQHQT
+494 EQHQS
-499 EINIHNEQLKTLNS
+499 EIDSLSKELIKFDST
-513 DLTKYTNELTELN
+513 LTKYNDELSKLNETKKMVDEINVLDLN
-526 KIKKLVDEVNT
+526 KSK
-537 LQLDKSRYE
+537 YE

-561 DLKNYQDNL
+561 DLKNYEDNL
-570 TAIETNKSIDID
+570 TAIETNKSIDIE

-590 AVAQNQRDVLN
+590 SVSENQKTTLN
-601 SKLQITEIDIMSNNQ
+601 SKIQRNEIDIATNEEN
-616 SIEDKTKLI
+616 IKDKNKLI
-625 KQINKERDIEIIYKL
+625 EQIKKEKDVETIYKL
-640 YIEMVG
+640 YIEMIG

-684 KNEVK
+684 KNEVR

-741 APDNIERMK
+741 APDNIIFIIK
-750 LLFDKITEKYENVF
+750 F
-764 FITQNDIV
+764 FARNYFF
-772 KDWSDN
+772 
-778 IITVVKENN
+778 
-787 ISKIKIN
+787 